1 MFSAVCLLKYE
12 VVEVDKNITIP
23 WLWLWD
29 KFKTAWDNIDIQ
41 SIIKY
46 SVLNCD
52 EAKKSFSLMF
62 VEEEEK
68 FRLYLVVG
76 GD

>member
-1 MFSAVCLLKYE
+1 M
-12 VVEVDKNITIP
+12 
-23 WLWLWD
+23 
-29 KFKTAWDNIDIQ
+29 DNIDIQ